1 MTTNAPTF
9 QPDTSGLFV
18 AALDCIPRDRHNRA
32 PGIHGDL
39 LHRLIGREMQ
49 SDGTALLV
57 VLPYQGRPR
66 TVAADEP
73 HRVLGIAEARTFD
86 LAAWQRTTR
95 QAEADRQAA
104 AVVRL
109 RRQSI
114 RAALQQQL
122 IITTGARDMR
132 FGDLVVEVNAEG
144 RRFTDEL
151 ISDGLA
157 RTLDEGVLV
166 TTHET
171 TVELGAW
178 PYLGRTGPA
187 RFTPAA
193 PGVRVLVYGCPS
205 GGGGTLGRAGRCPV
219 AGYVTA
225 GPDRWV
231 AYAAHT
237 HTGRQL
243 ELIGPG
249 VPGTWEESVDG
260 QDVAEWVEWQR
271 NSAEAVEQVRQAEA
285 IRAALTEQLRTAYAI
300 TPTTAAELAVCQ
312 GLAAQGECYEVEGSY
327 VLAKA
332 TRR

>member
-1 MTTNAPTF
+1 MTTNTPTF

-18 AALDCIPRDRHNRA
+18 AALDCTPRNRHMA
-32 PGIHGDL
+32 SGVHGDL
-39 LHRLIGREMQ
+39 LHRLIGREIQ
-49 SDGTALLV
+49 PDGSALLV

-66 TVAADEP
+66 TVGADEP
-73 HRVLGIAEARTFD
+73 HRILSYAEARTFD

-95 QAEADRQAA
+95 QADADRQAA
-104 AVVRL
+104 AGMRL
-109 RRQSI
+109 RRQSM
-114 RAALQQQL
+114 REALEHQL
-122 IITTGARDMR
+122 VIATGAREVR
-132 FGDLVVEVNAEG
+132 IGDLVIEQNNEG
-144 RRFTDEL
+144 HRFADEL
-151 ISDGLA
+151 IAEGLA
-157 RTLDEGVLV
+157 RTLDEGLLV

-171 TVELGAW
+171 TVELSAW

-225 GPDRWV
+225 GRDRWV

-249 VPGTWEESVDG
+249 VPGAWEESVDG
-260 QDVAEWVEWQR
+260 LDVAEWIEWQR
-271 NSAEAVEQVRQAEA
+271 DAAEAVERARQVEA
-285 IRAALTEQLRTAYAI
+285 IRSAVVEQLRTAYAI
-300 TPTTAAELAVCQ
+300 TPTTDAELAVCQ
-312 GLAAQGECYEVEGSY
+312 GLAAQGECYEVEGSF

-332 TRR
+332 PRA